1 MLKTWLWQKFEFSPR
16 IHNMIWF
23 LFIPFLLFG
32 ISYEQVADKIW
43 KNECNQSI
51 AGLTTWKKGEDFASL
66 GIGHFIW
73 YPENK
78 IDRYE
83 ETFPSLVL
91 FLEKEGALAP
101 AWTKGRCP
109 WTSRDQFY
117 AEINSPKMEELRD
130 YLIATKGAQ
139 VKYIVERLDRT
150 AKDFP
155 KEVLPK
161 YEALKKDDKGL
172 FALIDYLNFK
182 GSGLSGTERYQGEGW
197 GLIQV
202 LKDMNGISIE
212 AFIESAKHRLILRVK
227 NAPPER
233 KEQQWLKGWINR
245 VERYLEP

>member
-1 MLKTWLWQKFEFSPR
+1 MLF
-16 IHNMIWF
+16 
-23 LFIPFLLFG
+23 FLLFPLLMG

-43 KNECNQSI
+43 QNECNKSI
-51 AGLTTWKKGEDFASL
+51 AGLTTWKKGEEFSSL

-83 ETFPSLVL
+83 ETFPSLVA
-91 FLEKEGALAP
+91 FLEKEGFPAP
-101 AWTKGRCP
+101 TVAKGRCP

-117 AEINSPKMEELRD
+117 QEINSKNMEELRD

-139 VKYIVERLDRT
+139 VKFIVERLDHT
-150 AKDFP
+150 SKDFP

-182 GSGLSGTERYQGEGW
+182 GSGLSESERYQKEGW

-202 LKDMNGISIE
+202 LNDMKEGTLQ
-212 AFIESAKHRLILRVK
+212 AFIESAKNRLILRVK
-227 NAPPER
+227 NAPSER

-245 VERYLEP
+245 IERYY